1 MNTQKGFLQFGF
13 HYQFKKSVLV
23 DTIYKAKKYILFNI
37 NSNLQL
43 GNTGPTLPHASN
55 HSVEQRLPALDEAL
69 CYNTHTQ

>member
-1 MNTQKGFLQFGF
+1 MNTQKGFLQFGV

-37 NSNLQL
+37 NSNLQS

-55 HSVEQRLPALDEAL
+55 HSVEQRLPALDEEL
-69 CYNTHTQ
+69 CYNPHTQ